1 MQNFCIAFFVVIF
14 LNNLKQK
21 YIGSALLLLLSS
33 VVVKLISAVYKIPLT
48 AYIGATGRGYFNI
61 AYNLYMPVHAVI
73 MGAFPIAL
81 SHLVSKYNEQ
91 GSSAKIYS
99 LKKAGRL
106 LFFIVGV
113 LGTAL
118 IILLAKPYAAMVGS
132 DKSIYTIY
140 VIAPTVLFSALC
152 ASGRSLAEGF
162 MNMIPTSVSQ
172 IIEAVFKLVFG
183 LLFAKYS
190 MSFLYDMFLNSGA
203 VLGIA
208 CDTEQSALSL
218 IYPLTSAAAMGG
230 VTVGAFFSMVY
241 VSVYT
246 SVKYNSFTVS
256 RQYRTL
262 DSLKEIAVFSAPI
275 IVSTVIQSVSTFLD
289 NSSVQ
294 ICLSYCNID
303 ELKNAYK
310 SCIEISR
317 VQDNDIVTYIYGLF
331 SSAQD
336 FKNLIPGFTMA
347 LGVCAVPAVSAS
359 FEAGNKERLSSL
371 LNSIF
376 KYTSVIAFGGGVYL
390 SLTAQNLL
398 SVLYGGSN
406 SDIVFGTARLV
417 EYYGSTMI
425 FYCLAGVSVYAVQA
439 VGKAKAGIPAI
450 IVSAALRIGINCFL
464 VSKTNI
470 NIYGTVM
477 SGAVGYFVITVCN
490 MAIFKR
496 HTGVKYDYLTI
507 IIKPLICS
515 FLSYFFTKIIFA
527 GIFTDMGDILNLAVI
542 SSVFV
547 IIFTFSLI
555 LSKTICFSE
564 IKFLKYCKK

>member
-1 MQNFCIAFFVVIF
+1 M
-14 LNNLKQK
+14 NNLKQK

-33 VVVKLISAVYKIPLT
+33 IVVKLISAVYKIPLT

-91 GSSAKIYS
+91 GNSAKIYS
-99 LKKAGRL
+99 LKKAGKFL
-106 LFFIVGV
+106 LFIAGV

-118 IILLAKPYAAMVGS
+118 IILLAKPYANMVGS

-140 VIAPTVLFSALC
+140 VIAPTVFFSALC
-152 ASGRSLAEGF
+152 AGSRSLAEGF

-190 MSFLYDMFLNSGA
+190 MSLLYDMYLNSGS

-208 CDTEQSALSL
+208 CETEQSALSL

-241 VSVYT
+241 ASVYT

-256 RQYRTL
+256 RQYTMIG
-262 DSLKEIAVFSAPI
+262 SLKEIAVFSAPI
-275 IVSTVIQSVSTFLD
+275 IVSTIIQSVSTFLD

-294 ICLSYCNID
+294 ICLSYCDIG

-310 SCIEISR
+310 TCIEISR

-336 FKNLIPGFTMA
+336 FKNLLPGFTMA
-347 LGVCAVPAVSAS
+347 LGVSAVPAISS
-359 FEAGNKERLSSL
+359 GFEGGNKERLSSL

-376 KYTSVIAFGGGVYL
+376 KYTSIIAFGGGVYL
-390 SLTAQNLL
+390 SLTARHLL

-417 EYYGSTMI
+417 EYYGFTML

-439 VGKAKAGIPAI
+439 VGKAKSGIPAI
-450 IVSAALRIGINCFL
+450 LISAVLRIGINCFL
-464 VSKTNI
+464 VSKSEI
-470 NIYGTVM
+470 NIYGTVL
-477 SGAVGYFVITVCN
+477 SGAVGYLVIMVCN
-490 MAIFKR
+490 MVIFKKY
-496 HTGVKYDYLTI
+496 TGVKYDYLNI
-507 IIKPLICS
+507 VIKPFICS
-515 FLSYFFTKIIFA
+515 LFSYFFAKMIFS
-527 GIFTDMGDILNLAVI
+527 GIFTDMGDILNLTVISALFAVI
-542 SSVFV
+542 
-547 IIFTFSLI
+547 FTILLI

>member
-1 MQNFCIAFFVVIF
+1 M
-14 LNNLKQK
+14 NNLKQK

-33 VVVKLISAVYKIPLT
+33 VAVKLISAVYKIPLT

-73 MGAFPIAL
+73 MGAFPIAF

-91 GSSAKIYS
+91 GNSAKIYS
-99 LKKAGRL
+99 LKKAGKL

-113 LGTAL
+113 LGTVL
-118 IILLAKPYAAMVGS
+118 IILLARPYANMVGS

-140 VIAPTVLFSALC
+140 VIAPTVFFSALC
-152 ASGRSLAEGF
+152 AGSRSLAEGF
-162 MNMIPTSVSQ
+162 MNMLPTSVSQ

-190 MSFLYDMFLNSGA
+190 MSLLYDMYLNSGA
-203 VLGIA
+203 VLGVA
-208 CDTEQSALSL
+208 CEIEQSALSL

-241 VSVYT
+241 ASVYT
-246 SVKYNSFTVS
+246 SVKYNSFTIS
-256 RQYRTL
+256 RQYTTI

-275 IVSTVIQSVSTFLD
+275 IISTIIQSVSTFLD

-294 ICLSYCNID
+294 LCLSYCNAD

-310 SCIEISR
+310 TCIEISR

-347 LGVCAVPAVSAS
+347 LGVSAVPAVSAS

-376 KYTSVIAFGGGVYL
+376 KYTSIIALGGGVYL
-390 SLTAQNLL
+390 SLIARSLL
-398 SVLYGGSN
+398 SVLYGTSN
-406 SDIVFGTARLV
+406 SDIVAGTVRLV
-417 EYYGSTMI
+417 EYYGFTML

-450 IVSAALRIGINCFL
+450 IASAVLRIGINCFL
-464 VSKTNI
+464 VSKSDI
-470 NIYGTVM
+470 NIYGTVL
-477 SGAVGYFVITVCN
+477 SGAVGYLVITVCN
-490 MAIFKR
+490 MVIFKK
-496 HTGVKYDYLTI
+496 HTGVKYDHI
-507 IIKPLICS
+507 NMIFKPLICS
-515 FLSYFFTKIIFA
+515 FLSYFFTKIIFS
-527 GIFTDMGDILNLAVI
+527 GIFTDMGDILNLTVVSAVFI
-542 SSVFV
+542 VM
-547 IIFTFSLI
+547 FTFLLI

-564 IKFLKYCKK
+564 IKFIKYCKK

>member
-1 MQNFCIAFFVVIF
+1 MVIF

-48 AYIGATGRGYFNI
+48 AYIGAIGRGYFNI

-91 GSSAKIYS
+91 GDNAKIYS
-99 LKKAGRL
+99 LKKAGKL

-118 IILLAKPYAAMVGS
+118 IILLAKPYANMVGS

-140 VIAPTVLFSALC
+140 VIAPTVLFSAVC
-152 ASGRSLAEGF
+152 AGSRSLVEGF

-190 MSFLYDMFLNSGA
+190 MSLLYDMYLNSGA

-208 CDTEQSALSL
+208 CETEQSALSL

-241 VSVYT
+241 ASVYT
-246 SVKYNSFTVS
+246 SAKYNSFPVS
-256 RQYRTL
+256 RQYTTL
-262 DSLKEIAVFSAPI
+262 GSLKEIAAFSAPI
-275 IVSTVIQSVSTFLD
+275 IISTIIQSVSTFLD

-294 ICLSYCNID
+294 LCLSYCNSD

-310 SCIEISR
+310 TCIEISG

-336 FKNLIPGFTMA
+336 FKNLLPGFTMA
-347 LGVCAVPAVSAS
+347 LGVSAVPAVSAS
-359 FEAGNKERLSSL
+359 FECRNTERLSSL
-371 LNSIF
+371 INSIF
-376 KYTSVIAFGGGVYL
+376 KYTSIIALGGGVYL
-390 SLTAQNLL
+390 SLAARNLL
-398 SVLYGGSN
+398 SILYGGSN
-406 SDIVFGTARLV
+406 SDIVVGTTRLI
-417 EYYGSTMI
+417 EYYGFTML
-425 FYCLAGVSVYAVQA
+425 FYCLAGVTVFAVQA
-439 VGKAKAGIPAI
+439 IGRAKAGIPAI
-450 IVSAALRIGINCFL
+450 IVSAVLRIGINCIF
-464 VSKTNI
+464 VPKAQV
-470 NIYGTVM
+470 NIYGTLL
-477 SGAVGYFVITVCN
+477 SGAVGYLVIMVCN
-490 MAIFKR
+490 MVIFKK
-496 HTGVKYDYLTI
+496 HTGVKYDNLNI
-507 IIKPLICS
+507 IVKPLICS
-515 FLSYFFTKIIFA
+515 LLSYFFTKMIFVS
-527 GIFTDMGDILNLAVI
+527 IFTDMGDILNLTVI
-542 SSVFV
+542 SALFV
-547 IIFTFSLI
+547 TIFTISLI
-555 LSKTICFSE
+555 LSKTIRFSE

>member
-1 MQNFCIAFFVVIF
+1 M
-14 LNNLKQK
+14 NNLKQK

-91 GSSAKIYS
+91 GNSAKIYS
-99 LKKAGRL
+99 LKKAGKL
-106 LFFIVGV
+106 LFFIAGV

-118 IILLAKPYAAMVGS
+118 IILLAKPYANMVGS

-152 ASGRSLAEGF
+152 AGSRSLAEGF

-190 MSFLYDMFLNSGA
+190 MSLLYDMYLNSGA

-208 CDTEQSALSL
+208 CETEQSALSL

-230 VTVGAFFSMVY
+230 VTVGAFFSMIY
-241 VSVYT
+241 ASIYT
-246 SVKYNSFTVS
+246 SVKYNSFSVS
-256 RQYRTL
+256 RQYTTL
-262 DSLKEIAVFSAPI
+262 GSLKEIAAFSAPI
-275 IVSTVIQSVSTFLD
+275 IISTVIQSASTFLD

-303 ELKNAYK
+303 ELKNAYIT
-310 SCIEISR
+310 CIEISN
-317 VQDNDIVTYIYGLF
+317 VQNDDLVTYIYGLF

-347 LGVCAVPAVSAS
+347 LGVAAVPAISAS
-359 FEAGNKERLSSL
+359 YESGNKERMNVL

-376 KYTSVIAFGGGVYL
+376 KYTSIIALAGGVYL
-390 SLTAQNLL
+390 SLTANNLL
-398 SVLYGGSN
+398 SVLYGNSN
-406 SDIVFGTARLV
+406 SDIVIGTVQLV
-417 EYYGSTMI
+417 EYYGFTML
-425 FYCLAGVSVYAVQA
+425 FYCLAGVSVFAIQA

-450 IVSAALRIGINCFL
+450 IISAVLRIGINCLF
-464 VSKTNI
+464 VSKSDI
-470 NIYGTVM
+470 NIYGTVL
-477 SGAVGYFVITVCN
+477 SGAVGYFVIMVCN
-490 MAIFKR
+490 MMIFKK
-496 HTGVKYDYLTI
+496 HTGVKYDNLNI
-507 IIKPLICS
+507 ILKPAVCS
-515 FLSYFFTKIIFA
+515 LFSYFFTKMIFA
-527 GIFTDMGDILNLAVI
+527 SIFTDMGDILNLAVI
-542 SSVFV
+542 SALFV
-547 IIFTFSLI
+547 TMLTTFLI
-555 LSKTICFSE
+555 LSGTIRFSE